1 MFDQIWHGRLGG
13 LRLVMILA
21 VVGLLVIG
29 LVSIQASDR
38 AVNTRTNYAHKQLQW
53 IALGMFAFF
62 LANLIPY
69 YHLGRYGF
77 AFFGLAVILLVVVLL
92 GRFLVLRGVFEPD
105 NPFVPRINGA
115 FRWIK
120 LLPLRSESSLVRAAR
135 VQPSEV
141 AKIAYIIALA
151 WYLRYRKNYRTLSG
165 LIGPFVLTLLP
176 MGLILL
182 EPDLG
187 TILLFL
193 PVLFTV
199 LFVAGARVKH
209 LLAIIFLAVLFSPVF
224 YFLMEPYQRQRIEI
238 VFNQDSEDA
247 FWRRGPGY
255 QLDLSKISIGTGQV
269 LGNGWEFNPYVRGHL
284 PPHQHNDFVFSV
296 VAHQWGFIGGVGL
309 LVLFSLLIL
318 GGIEIAG
325 QQPEPFGRLLAVGF
339 TSLIATQIFINIA
352 MTMGLMPI
360 TGMTLPFVSYGGSSM
375 LCNFLAFGLLI
386 NVARHR
392 PMRLA
397 QKSFEFKP
405 WAD

>member
-1 MFDQIWHGRLGG
+1 MLDKIWHGRLGG

-21 VVGLLVIG
+21 VLGLVVMG
-29 LVSIQASDR
+29 LVSIHAADMVSSP
-38 AVNTRTNYAHKQLQW
+38 RTNFAQKQLQW
-53 IALGMFAFF
+53 IALGMFVFF

-69 YHLGRYGF
+69 HYLGRYSF
-77 AFFGLAVILLVVVLL
+77 AFFGVSLILLMVVLA
-92 GRFLVLRGVFEPD
+92 GKFLVMSGVLNMD

-120 LLPLRSESSLVRAAR
+120 LIPLRSESAVVRAAR
-135 VQPSEV
+135 IQPSEM

-151 WYLRYRKNYRTLSG
+151 WYLRHRKNYRTLSG

-176 MGLILL
+176 MALILL

-199 LFVAGARVKH
+199 LFVAGSRVKH
-209 LLAIIFLAVLFSPVF
+209 LLTIIFLAAAFSPVF

-238 VFNQDSEDA
+238 VFKQNTDDA
-247 FWRRGPGY
+247 FWLRDAGY
-255 QLDLSKISIGTGQV
+255 QLYLSKISIGTGRTS
-269 LGNGWEFNPYVRGHL
+269 GNGWEFNPWVRGHL
-284 PPHQHNDFVFSV
+284 PPHQHNDFVFAV
-296 VAHQWGFIGGVGL
+296 AAHQWGFIGGVGL
-309 LVLFSLLIL
+309 LIIFSLLIL
-318 GGIEIAG
+318 GGIEVAA

-339 TSLIATQIFINIA
+339 TSLLATQIFINIA

-360 TGMTLPFVSYGGSSM
+360 TGLTLPFVSYGGSSM

-397 QKSFEFKP
+397 RKSFEF
-405 WAD
+405 DRSN

>member
-1 MFDQIWHGRLGG
+1 MYDQIWHGRLGG
-13 LRLVMILA
+13 LRLVMMLA
-21 VVGLLVIG
+21 VMGLVVIG
-29 LVSIQASDR
+29 LVSINAADR
-38 AVNTRTNYAHKQLQW
+38 AGSPQTHFAQKQLQW
-53 IALGMFAFF
+53 IALGVFVFFA
-62 LANLIPY
+62 ANLIPY
-69 YHLGRYGF
+69 HFLGRYSYV
-77 AFFGLAVILLVVVLL
+77 FFGLSLILLVVVLV
-92 GRFLVLRGVFEPD
+92 GKYLVLWGILEEK
-105 NPFVPRINGA
+105 NPFVPQIKGA

-120 LLPLRSESSLVRAAR
+120 LIPLQSDSAVVRAAR
-135 VQPSEV
+135 IQPSEV

-165 LIGPFVLTLLP
+165 LIGPFVLSLVP

-199 LFVAGARVKH
+199 LFVAGAKVKH
-209 LLAIIFLAVLFSPVF
+209 LLTIILLAVAFSPVF

-238 VFNQDSEDA
+238 MFNQNTDDA
-247 FWRRGPGY
+247 FWLRDAGY
-255 QLDLSKISIGTGQV
+255 QLYRSKISIGTGQV
-269 LGNGWEFNPYVRGHL
+269 TGNGWDLNPSARRFL
-284 PPHQHNDFVFSV
+284 PPEVHNDFVFSL
-296 VAHQWGFIGGVGL
+296 VAHQWGFVGGVGL
-309 LVLFSLLIL
+309 LFLFSLLIL
-318 GGIEIAG
+318 GGIEVAA

-339 TSLIATQIFINIA
+339 TSLIATQIFINTA

-360 TGMTLPFVSYGGSSM
+360 TGLTLPFVSYGGSSM

-397 QKSFEFKP
+397 PKSFEFGR
-405 WAD
+405 